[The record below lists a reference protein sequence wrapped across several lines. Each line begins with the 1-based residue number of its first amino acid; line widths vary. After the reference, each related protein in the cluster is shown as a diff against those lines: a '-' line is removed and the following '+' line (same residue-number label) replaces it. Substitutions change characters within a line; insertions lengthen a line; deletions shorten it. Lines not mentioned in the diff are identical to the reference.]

1 MRKKIL
7 HIVFLLAIS
16 QVCASAQTIK
26 VSNGLSVS
34 SIKGETE
41 VFDFFN
47 EYRYDYSGFI
57 GLNYC
62 YHNYFFLSS
71 EIGYASN
78 GGKRKYE
85 IWEMGTGITGTETI
99 GWLVDDGETTKGIKY
114 LHLNTTFRVKFP
126 AKNYY
131 FYAGIGPKVDFL
143 IGDDVI
149 LSDYRLYGII
159 EKEKTTP
166 PASSDGI
173 EIGKI
178 DTGREFVLFKNYTLN
193 RVLFGLKPEIGF
205 DYYFVDKFML
215 GINASYHINAGSMGK
230 CHFSKLENNELIQ
243 KGLYSKTFLFMLTF
257 GYKL

>member
-7 HIVFLLAIS
+7 CIVFLLVIG
-16 QVCASAQTIK
+16 QICVFAQIIK

-71 EIGYASN
+71 EIGYVSK

-99 GWLVDDGETTKGIKY
+99 GWLVDDGETTKSVNY
-114 LHLNTTFRVKFP
+114 LHLNTTFRIKFP

-131 FYAGIGPKVDFL
+131 FYAGVGPKVDFL
-143 IGDDVI
+143 IGNDVI
-149 LSDYRLYGII
+149 LSDWHLYGLIK
-159 EKEKTTP
+159 KEKITP
-166 PASSDGI
+166 PSPSTKEMI
-173 EIGKI
+173 ISNNMETVIF
-178 DTGREFVLFKNYTLN
+178 ENYTLN
-193 RVLFGLKPEIGF
+193 RILFGLKPEIGF
-205 DYYFVDKFML
+205 DYCFADKFML
-215 GINASYHINAGSMGK
+215 GINASYHINTGNVGK
-230 CHFSKLENNELIQ
+230 CNFSKLDSQELVQ
-243 KGLYSKTFLFMLTF
+243 KNLYGKTFLFMLTF